1 MSLPYFFDTINQI
14 ESHTVPGTMKL
25 KNNALASYYRRWLA
39 QRAFSIFEFKGTPE
53 HWDVEYMKFCL
64 MVWGTCAVIETDK
77 FGIIPQQCTYSG
89 YNVFYRPTRA
99 LISNPLFNKTYD
111 LKIGEECEL
120 IRLSPDWFGI
130 ADIIGHYA
138 DMLAITTSSI
148 IVNLFNTRLSY
159 VFSAGSKAVADSF
172 KALYDKIAE
181 GNPAVFA
188 AKDLF
193 NEDGS
198 PNWTAFQ
205 QDLNTTY
212 IVDKLQAAESAILN
226 DFYTYIGIPNVQFEK
241 SERLTR
247 TESGINNYATQ
258 CLVALWK
265 RTLSAT
271 LEKVNTLFD
280 LSVSVDYNETLLKEM
295 NANNV
300 NVSNNDSSGSVQLQ
314 NRPLR

>member
-25 KNNALASYYRRWLA
+25 KNNQLATYYRRWLA
-39 QRAFSIFEFKGTPE
+39 QRAFSVFEFKGCPE

-99 LISNPLFNKTYD
+99 LISNPLFTKPYD

-159 VFSAGSKAVADSF
+159 VFSAGSKTMAESF
-172 KALYDKIAE
+172 KALYDKVAE

-188 AKDLF
+188 DKALF
-193 NEDGS
+193 NEDGT
-198 PNWTAFQ
+198 PNWSAFQ

-271 LEKVNTLFD
+271 LEKVNALFG

-295 NANNV
+295 NSNNV
-300 NVSNNDSSGSVQLQ
+300 DVRANDNSGSVQLQ
-314 NRPLR
+314 NRPVR

>member
-1 MSLPYFFDTINQI
+1 MSLPYFFDTINQV

-25 KNNALASYYRRWLA
+25 KNNALATYYRRWLA
-39 QRAFSIFEFKGTPE
+39 QRAFSIFEFKNTPE

-99 LISNPLFNKTYD
+99 LISNPLFTKPYD

-159 VFSAGSKAVADSF
+159 VFSAGSKTMAESF
-172 KALYDKIAE
+172 KALYDKVAE

-188 AKDLF
+188 DKALF
-193 NEDGS
+193 NEDGT
-198 PNWTAFQ
+198 PNWSAFQ

-226 DFYTYIGIPNVQFEK
+226 DYYTYIGVPNVQFEK

-258 CLVALWK
+258 CLIALWK

-271 LEKVNTLFD
+271 LEKVNALFG

-295 NANNV
+295 TQNNV
-300 NVSNNDSSGSVQLQ
+300 DVRANDGRGSVQLQ
-314 NRPLR
+314 NRPVR